1 MGVLKGA
8 ADLVYTFR
16 FIRMMVMK
24 WESWDAY
31 KLGLIDEKGK
41 RIKAERLNSP
51 ERRDAWTPFV
61 RLCANIKRLV
71 QKIPGGGTKLGSFAS
86 ALFLIKEN
94 GKLSDNG
101 LEKIIKECNLERL
114 DFLAESSKWFVLE
127 DDQLSPGVYKI
138 RNSKILNST
147 YEKEVYTNDKVK
159 VNSNC
164 YPIDTVFGLN
174 IYEVTH
180 LKTNQNIY
188 ITTNELIR

>member
-101 LEKIIKECNLERL
+101 LEKIIKECNLEKL
-114 DFLAESSKWFVLE
+114 DFLSESSKWFVLE

-147 YEKEVYTNDKVK
+147 YEQEVYTNDKVK
-159 VNSNC
+159 VNLDC

-188 ITTNELIR
+188 ITSNELIR

>member
-24 WESWDAY
+24 WENWDAY
-31 KLGLIDEKGK
+31 KLGLIDENGK
-41 RIKAERLNSP
+41 RIKKNRLNSP
-51 ERRDAWTPFV
+51 EKRDAWTPFV

-94 GKLSDNG
+94 GNLDDHG

-114 DFLAESSKWFVLE
+114 DFLSEDSKWFILE
-127 DDQLSPGVYKI
+127 DDMLSPGVYQI
-138 RNSKILNST
+138 NNSKIVNST
-147 YEKEVYTNDKVK
+147 FEEIVAPKDKIK
-159 VNSNC
+159 IAENC

-174 IYEVTH
+174 IYKATH
-180 LKTNQNIY
+180 LKTNQSIY
-188 ITTNELIR
+188 ITTSELYK

>member
-24 WESWDAY
+24 WENWDAY
-31 KLGLIDEKGK
+31 KLGLIDENGK
-41 RIKAERLNSP
+41 RIKKNRLNSP
-51 ERRDAWTPFV
+51 EKRDAWTPFV

-94 GKLSDNG
+94 GNLDDHG
-101 LEKIIKECNLERL
+101 LEKIIKECKLEKL
-114 DFLAESSKWFVLE
+114 DFLSESSKWFVLE

-147 YEKEVYTNDKVK
+147 YEQEVYTNDKIK
-159 VNSNC
+159 VNLDC